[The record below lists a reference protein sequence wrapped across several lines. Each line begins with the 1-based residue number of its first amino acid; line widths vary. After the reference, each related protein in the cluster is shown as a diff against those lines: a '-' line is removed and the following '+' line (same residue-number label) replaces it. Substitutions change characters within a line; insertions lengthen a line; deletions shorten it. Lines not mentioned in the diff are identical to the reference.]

1 MSTDQWA
8 QYGDRTKSRKVH
20 GTLRAVWGKEWC
32 EEKGV
37 VPSPEAMMSAFDI
50 GILHW
55 EVSIIACIEFDQDL
69 LQELLKV
76 QG

>member
-1 MSTDQWA
+1 MSADQWA
-8 QYGDRTKSRKVH
+8 VYGDRTKARKVH
-20 GTLRAVWGKEWC
+20 GTLRGVWGKEWC

-37 VPSPEAMMSAFDI
+37 VASPEAMMSALDI

-55 EVSIIACIEFDQDL
+55 EVSIIACIEFNHRL
-69 LQELLKV
+69 LEELLEA